1 MDAATWD
8 VDNWAERKAGGF
20 GVTLGHH
27 VVEQPG
33 TLDMEDGGPML
44 CFLTPQEFPTHL
56 ASYLMCMRFSSMLQG
71 VWGVTGTGI
80 PCFCQEKGSRG
91 EPACGKV

>member
-33 TLDMEDGGPML
+33 TLDMQRAVLAMQDRRMGAP
-44 CFLTPQEFPTHL
+44 CSASSPHRSSPPTWPLT
-56 ASYLMCMRFSSMLQG
+56 
-71 VWGVTGTGI
+71 
-80 PCFCQEKGSRG
+80 
-91 EPACGKV
+91 